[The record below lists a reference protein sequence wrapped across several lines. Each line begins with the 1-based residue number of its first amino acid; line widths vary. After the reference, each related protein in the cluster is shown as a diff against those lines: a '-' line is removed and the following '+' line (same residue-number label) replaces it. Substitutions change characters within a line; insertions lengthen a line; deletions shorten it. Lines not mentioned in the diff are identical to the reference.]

1 MTAVDA
7 PRRSH
12 LFLVHSHI
20 TYIVAR
26 AVVAKRGLDPA
37 QVVFLTARGFSPPP
51 NELGS
56 PQVRLVPFEFT
67 LVPRRRKDR
76 PTMLQGWRTLAAID
90 RLLSEA
96 TGGWGF
102 HFYTPQTMEHIA
114 QVIKNSPA
122 CNGFSFI
129 EEGLYSYCTR
139 EEMDGRHTPRKPRLW
154 ECLAY
159 RNRIRPSSFFDPCNA
174 QAYGVHEAV
183 FPGMQ
188 GRVVLEHAFPPL
200 ADPAMAEGVSDV
212 LVFDS
217 LAVYGHIQLDSLL
230 TVLGRLLTLLQAQG
244 IEHLHYKFHPA
255 QLGTP
260 EQVAIEA
267 VLQDAGFP
275 VQRLPAPISLEGLAL
290 APSLARPD
298 GQTPIRWFVSLS
310 SVGLYAALF
319 GCPVYSFAPWIAEIE
334 PEFQRIID
342 QTPAVF
348 GRYVRDISEMPANVG
363 GGLAHDE
370 A

>member
-1 MTAVDA
+1 MTVADA
-7 PRRSH
+7 SPGSH

-26 AVVAKRGLDPA
+26 AVVAERDLDP
-37 QVVFLTARGFSPPP
+37 QRVVFLSARGFLPPVD
-51 NELGS
+51 ESGS
-56 PQVRLVPFEFT
+56 PQVRLLPFEFT

-76 PTMLQGWRTLAAID
+76 PTILQGWRTLAAID
-90 RLLSEA
+90 RLLGEA
-96 TGGWGF
+96 SGGRGF

-114 QVIKNSPA
+114 QVVKNSPA
-122 CNGFSFI
+122 CSGFSFI

-139 EEMDGRHTPRKPRLW
+139 EEMDARHTPRQPRLW
-154 ECLAY
+154 ERLAY
-159 RNRIRPSSFFDPCNA
+159 RNRIRPSSFFDPGNQ

-183 FPGMQ
+183 FPGMP
-188 GRVVLEHAFPPL
+188 GRVVLGEAFRPL
-200 ADPAMAEGVSDV
+200 ADPAMAEGISDV

-217 LAVYGHIQLDSLL
+217 LAVYGHIRLDSLL
-230 TVLGRLLTLLQAQG
+230 AILGRLLGLLRTQG
-244 IEHLHYKFHPA
+244 IERLHYKFHPA

-260 EQVAIEA
+260 EQEAIEA
-267 VLQDAGFP
+267 ALQDAGFP
-275 VQRLPAPISLEGLAL
+275 VQRLPDQVSLEGLAL
-290 APSLARPD
+290 ARPD
-298 GQTPIRWFVSLS
+298 GQKPIRWFVSLS

-348 GRYVRDISEMPANVG
+348 GRYVRDIGEMPATVG
-363 GGLAHDE
+363 AGLARE
-370 A
+370 